1 MSREGTCLL
10 PRINHFLKHL
20 SDRTLIL
27 PSWNRTS
34 RRNCRNVC
42 KIRNIVIFLRKHWEA
57 YANPSNRS
65 FMPTSTLIPLYCVK
79 YSKYARSEDL
89 LSSLRSLFRR
99 CNVTLTVTVLLQ
111 WRNTERESEIT
122 LAEKQSR
129 PLHLWSAA
137 AWVLGRHLYFGS
149 LVTRVSP
156 GAWGQVSW
164 TQSSCNSSLTPL
176 LAAGERGVEGGHV
189 REDSIAHTNK
199 ELPGTGARSSR
210 TGG

>member
-1 MSREGTCLL
+1 MSRESTCLA
-10 PRINHFLKHL
+10 
-20 SDRTLIL
+20 LII
-27 PSWNRTS
+27 SWNTWATGLWSCQVKTTS
-34 RRNCRNVC
+34 RRNCRNIC

-129 PLHLWSAA
+129 PCISRVLQPECSADT
-137 AWVLGRHLYFGS
+137 YI
-149 LVTRVSP
+149 LV
-156 GAWGQVSW
+156 
-164 TQSSCNSSLTPL
+164 
-176 LAAGERGVEGGHV
+176 H
-189 REDSIAHTNK
+189 
-199 ELPGTGARSSR
+199 
-210 TGG
+210 